1 MSAAAIIA
9 ERRREAESRFAA
21 EGLPHRRIEAWRY
34 TDLRKALP
42 HDLAAPAPW
51 NGVAV
56 REGALADPFAGLDA
70 DTLVFTNG
78 VFRAD
83 LSRLPGEAAIRI
95 ADLSGDPP
103 EWARDALAAP
113 REAPAAPMADLALAR
128 MTGGVAIRVS
138 HNFKAARP
146 LHLAFLNRSSP
157 GEARQV
163 RIVLVLATGA
173 ELTLLESHAGEG
185 GGALTNLAIDLSA
198 AANARLTHLKIADD
212 SAADTHVSTLTGEIH
227 AAALYDA
234 AIVSCGGAL
243 ARHETRVRLAARMAD
258 LRLTG
263 RALLEGT
270 QHADITAVADHAV
283 RDGRSDLAFKSV
295 LAGRAR
301 GVAQGRIL
309 VRPGADGTDSRQQ
322 TRALLLSPHA
332 EADAKPELEI
342 HAGDVTCGHG
352 VAIGDLDA
360 DALFYL
366 RSRGIPLPQARAL
379 LTEAF
384 LEEALA
390 RLPAGPAAEAMRAFV
405 LARLHGLEAAP

>member
-1 MSAAAIIA
+1 
-9 ERRREAESRFAA
+9 
-21 EGLPHRRIEAWRY
+21 
-34 TDLRKALP
+34 
-42 HDLAAPAPW
+42 
-51 NGVAV
+51 
-56 REGALADPFAGLDA
+56 
-70 DTLVFTNG
+70 
-78 VFRAD
+78 
-83 LSRLPGEAAIRI
+83 
-95 ADLSGDPP
+95 
-103 EWARDALAAP
+103 
-113 REAPAAPMADLALAR
+113 
-128 MTGGVAIRVS
+128 
-138 HNFKAARP
+138 
-146 LHLAFLNRSSP
+146 
-157 GEARQV
+157 
-163 RIVLVLATGA
+163 
-173 ELTLLESHAGEG
+173 
-185 GGALTNLAIDLSA
+185 
-198 AANARLTHLKIADD
+198 
-212 SAADTHVSTLTGEIH
+212 
-227 AAALYDA
+227 
-234 AIVSCGGAL
+234 
-243 ARHETRVRLAARMAD
+243 MAD

-263 RALLEGT
+263 IALLAGS

>member
-21 EGLPHRRIEAWRY
+21 EGLPHSRIEAWRY

-51 NGVAV
+51 SGAVV

-163 RIVLVLATGA
+163 RIVLVLDAGA

-212 SAADTHVSTLTGEIH
+212 AAADTHVSTLTGEIH
-227 AAALYDA
+227 AATVYDA

-263 RALLEGT
+263 IALLAGS
-270 QHADITAVADHAV
+270 QHADITAIADHAV